1 MTYFTLMHWLSE
13 TLGGQWPPWPPRF
26 RQPWDLN
33 EMPRFL
39 HFLMVC
45 ANKSYLQC
53 CTYWFGVH
61 IQMSRPHQFTSSEV
75 RRRQARQDNDRTWFQ
90 KRTKMIFI
98 RLQRRAPPLR
108 GKPRASW
115 TLNVHLKCLHHYS
128 CMRFYILS
136 NLMAQLQQDS
146 SKQVTSYFWT

>member
-1 MTYFTLMHWLSE
+1 MWQTQGAQRKLQNFSFNAMS
-13 TLGGQWPPWPPRF
+13 WPNINFKISAMIQFRF
-26 RQPWDLN
+26 QQ
-33 EMPRFL
+33 FL
-39 HFLMVC
+39 LFC
-45 ANKSYLQC
+45 NIT
-53 CTYWFGVH
+53 CTMYNVQSVH
-61 IQMSRPHQFTSSEV
+61 IQMSSPHQFTSSEV